1 MLRNYNHGFMAIYLS
16 RTVLPPSPLLYS
28 THYSALAPPSN
39 VDRVRWLRSGHS
51 HIPNTV
57 G

>member
-16 RTVLPPSPLLYS
+16 RSVLPPSPLLYS